1 MTRTL
6 NMLVAITLFFWPALN
21 DPARVEAHRAYH
33 QKRDVLKL
41 RKAMNQQEV
50 DQLFGEFK

>member
-6 NMLVAITLFFWPALN
+6 NMLVAITLFFMPTLN

-33 QKRDVLKL
+33 QKREKLYL
-41 RKAMNQQEV
+41 RKAMNAEEV
-50 DQLFGEFK
+50 RQLYFQSE

>member
-6 NMLVAITLFFWPALN
+6 NMLVAITLFFMPTLN

-33 QKRDVLKL
+33 QKREKLYL

-50 DQLFGEFK
+50 DQLFKEWK